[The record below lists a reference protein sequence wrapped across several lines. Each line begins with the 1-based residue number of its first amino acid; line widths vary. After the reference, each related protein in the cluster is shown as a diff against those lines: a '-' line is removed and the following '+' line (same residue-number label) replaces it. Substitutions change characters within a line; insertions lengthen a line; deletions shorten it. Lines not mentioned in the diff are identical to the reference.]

1 MVYLD
6 LGLDI
11 NSDGRVVD
19 RLLFKGL
26 GSPVGFLSDRR
37 GGGDGGRDGR
47 GLVIVAK
54 DGFSLFNFNPGFFD
68 RIVSI
73 KSPFSSFLSMYSSS
87 YLVLFQR

>member
-26 GSPVGFLSDRR
+26 GSPVGFLSDRH
-37 GGGDGGRDGR
+37 GGGDGR
-47 GLVIVAK
+47 GLAIVAK